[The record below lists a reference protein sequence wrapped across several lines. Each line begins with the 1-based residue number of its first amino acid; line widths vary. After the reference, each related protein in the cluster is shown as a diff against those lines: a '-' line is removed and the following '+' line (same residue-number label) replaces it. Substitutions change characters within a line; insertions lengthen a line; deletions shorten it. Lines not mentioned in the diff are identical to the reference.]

1 MVSQSLSSSSTEAS
15 NRSPDLVHASTRA
28 SQEGQ
33 KEQLLDDIASS
44 EGPVDD
50 SSDKTVSITIITIPF
65 VTIVYAR
72 VCHHGAE

>member
-1 MVSQSLSSSSTEAS
+1 MERLPLHIGLFLVYVLFQMVSQSLSSSSTEAS

-50 SSDKTVSITIITIPF
+50 SSDKTVS
-65 VTIVYAR
+65 VSQL
-72 VCHHGAE
+72 